1 MTDEAKI
8 KYTNKLINAIR
19 NINEENQEYYLPKI
33 EKYLQKGADANV
45 KLDPKE
51 LTCADNL
58 IFFAAIIKK
67 RPLNIKVSQ
76 LLLQFNAN
84 PDATNRLNNT
94 LLNVAAR
101 DGDIELVKQLLN
113 ANAKINGRNKWG
125 ETALMHAIRD
135 NQKEVVTFLLKLNAN
150 VHVRDTFD
158 NTALVF
164 AAREGATDIVEQL
177 LQAGANIDVKNNLG
191 DTAVMAAK
199 RILMQKN
206 WALQVAKKEGRS
218 QAQTEITEKIKN
230 LKTTIEYLELA
241 ELRKNAIFLCV
252 GQNDS
257 YSFLYKYDIP
267 LEILARIAAKSITS
281 QSPLLDS
288 FEKKYNAALFFFRPA
303 PASTHNVSDYINFA
317 KSKMTNISC

>member
-19 NINEENQEYYLPKI
+19 NINEENQEEYLAKI
-33 EKYLQKGADANV
+33 EKYLQKGADANA
-45 KLDPKE
+45 KHNSE
-51 LTCADNL
+51 SFNYSDNL
-58 IFFAAIIKK
+58 LFFAASVIKP
-67 RPLNIKVSQ
+67 PLKNKVVQ

-101 DGDIELVKQLLN
+101 EGDIELVKQLLN
-113 ANAKINGRNKWG
+113 ANAKINGSNKWG

-135 NQKEVVTFLLKLNAN
+135 NQKEVVTFLLEVNAS
-150 VHVRDTFD
+150 VHVKDTFG

-164 AAREGATDIVEQL
+164 AAREGATDIVKQL
-177 LQAGANIDVKNNLG
+177 LQAGANIDVKNRLG

-199 RILMQKN
+199 RILMQKD

-218 QAQTEITEKIKN
+218 QAQAEITEKIKN
-230 LKTTIEYLELA
+230 LKNTIEFLELA
-241 ELRKNAIFLCV
+241 ELRKNAIFLYV
-252 GQNDS
+252 GQNDP